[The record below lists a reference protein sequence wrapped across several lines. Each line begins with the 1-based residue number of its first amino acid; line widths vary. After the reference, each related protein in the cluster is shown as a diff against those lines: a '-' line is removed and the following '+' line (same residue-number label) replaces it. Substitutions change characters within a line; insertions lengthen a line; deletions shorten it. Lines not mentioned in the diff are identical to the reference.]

1 MCGRPLNLHILLL
14 HTDADYNK
22 FSMSS
27 SYSCILQ
34 YYANNFLQ
42 LYCIRL
48 QGEQL
53 EFCKPFNNA
62 RVDVFCIIFIWLF
75 GESIRE
81 NEWKWEESRQSH
93 VHVEDGKINWKYVRL
108 WFVFRPHFSI
118 HSPTH
123 SISLNLHIS
132 TYISTCKCMQFIS
145 ISEFVLFKS
154 NLSIWFAFNNH
165 IHSFSGE
172 IHWIRK

>member
-1 MCGRPLNLHILLL
+1 MVLFSQFVCFRFFILWWVYRHKWEFFFQLQISPYSFARFMCGRPLNLHILLL
-14 HTDADYNK
+14 HTDTDYNK

-81 NEWKWEESRQSH
+81 SEWKWEESRQSH

-118 HSPTH
+118 HSLTL
-123 SISLNLHIS
+123 SLYTAPCS
-132 TYISTCKCMQFIS
+132 
-145 ISEFVLFKS
+145 
-154 NLSIWFAFNNH
+154 
-165 IHSFSGE
+165 
-172 IHWIRK
+172 